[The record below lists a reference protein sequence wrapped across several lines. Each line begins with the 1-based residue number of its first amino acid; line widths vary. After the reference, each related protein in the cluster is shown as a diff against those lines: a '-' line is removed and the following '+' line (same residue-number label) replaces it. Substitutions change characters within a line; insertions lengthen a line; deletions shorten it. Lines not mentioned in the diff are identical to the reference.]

1 MGKGPMW
8 DIISGPFISSLVCS
22 KHGITLGLVQT
33 SNFTCADFSAND
45 ENLLVPAHFYFYSLE
60 IN

>member
-33 SNFTCADFSAND
+33 SNFTCAELNTR
-45 ENLLVPAHFYFYSLE
+45 VKCM
-60 IN
+60 